1 MFESR
6 ANQRHLLRFLALCG
20 IAAPIVF
27 AILLTVAGFFYEGYS
42 HATQA
47 GSELGGVEAQYPL
60 IQNTNFFVIG
70 VLFIAFAFGLHLGVG
85 GGRGSILGPVLVGV
99 FGVSSGLANAF
110 LPCDPG
116 CEFRSLTGA
125 MHNLTGLG
133 GFIAAILGIFVISTR
148 LKGDPHWH
156 SLYRF
161 SWMTGVATL
170 VSLLLWIGVAKAA
183 EVESLNGVLQ
193 RVFIAAWFIWVEVMA
208 LRLFFLW
215 RRSQGRDLESTTEVP
230 VQEHE
235 T

>member
-1 MFESR
+1 MLESR
-6 ANQRHLLRFLALCG
+6 AGQDNLLKFLALCG

-27 AILLTVAGFFYEGYS
+27 AISVTVGGFIYQGYS

-47 GSELGGVEAQYPL
+47 VSELGGVEAQYPL
-60 IQNTNFFVIG
+60 LQNTTFFVIG
-70 VLFIAFAFGLHLGVG
+70 VLFIAFAFGLHRGIV

-116 CEFRSLTGA
+116 CEFQSLTGT

-133 GFIAAILGIFVISTR
+133 GFIAAIAGIFVISRR
-148 LKGDPHWH
+148 LKGDPRWH

-161 SWMTGVATL
+161 SWITGVAAL
-170 VSLLLWIGVAKAA
+170 VCLLLWIGVAKAA

-208 LRLFFLW
+208 LGLFTRL
-215 RRSQGRDLESTTEVP
+215 RRAPG
-230 VQEHE
+230 
-235 T
+235 